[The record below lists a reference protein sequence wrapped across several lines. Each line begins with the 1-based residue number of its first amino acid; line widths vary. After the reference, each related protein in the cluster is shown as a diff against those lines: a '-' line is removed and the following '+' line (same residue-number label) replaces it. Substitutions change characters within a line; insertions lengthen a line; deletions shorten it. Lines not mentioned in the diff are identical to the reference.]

1 MKRSSKV
8 FAGALLAVF
17 SLGIVACDKQ
27 RLDRLQKG
35 ETKKPE
41 NEVLNKK
48 HDDPFVADFILVEG
62 TLPVAQ
68 WGEGDL
74 DNTKYNLP
82 ITAPKYKE
90 GTQQVLR
97 YKLDKEKGW
106 HIVDGAGYVKK
117 FAVKA
122 SEETENTAT
131 VYSFKIRYYSY
142 NGEEM
147 TYQFV
152 QEGQD
157 KIHQHFFQAERFNKN
172 NEAKRVTK
180 FFDTPWDYR
189 YCDTEDINDDNSK
202 FVGNVNPTGLKGLL
216 RFNKRTQTDLNMI
229 VRLVHHGQ
237 SKYQEDG
244 STSKFYK
251 PTRRQILT
259 EQPDIE
265 VHLPIQIQ

>member
-1 MKRSSKV
+1 MKRSKQTFV
-8 FAGALLAVF
+8 ALLLATF
-17 SLGIVACDKQ
+17 ALGGVACDKQ
-27 RLDRLQKG
+27 RLDRLEKG

-48 HDDPFVADFILVEG
+48 HDDPFTADFILVEG

-68 WGEGDL
+68 WGAGDL
-74 DNTKYNLP
+74 DNAKYNLAFN
-82 ITAPKYKE
+82 APKYKE
-90 GTQQVLR
+90 ETKQVLR
-97 YKLDKEKGW
+97 YHLDKKKGW
-106 HIVDGAGYVKK
+106 HIVDQDGYVKK
-117 FAVKA
+117 FVVKA
-122 SEETENTAT
+122 SEETEGTAT
-131 VYSFKIRYYSY
+131 VYSMKIKYYDFK
-142 NGEEM
+142 GDDM